1 MRTFIQYLFEAK
13 DIDPYV
19 NVRPSYAIESP
30 WYTNSRQVSL
40 DDKGREIPSEKY
52 EGIPG
57 TGQYSDIQSRDVKN
71 STNSI
76 FNELKDHLHNSRM
89 QSWEMGDRQGPMP
102 TQEGSQDAAYSLI
115 SNFKALPIIRK
126 ILREKHKKS
135 GGSSIQVETRLT
147 RLDTQLEDMAF
158 AHPQFNLWAQAN
170 SDMIAAN
177 LAKGGHITD
186 HIDQFM
192 ATQKQKI

>member
-30 WYTNSRQVSL
+30 WYTNSRSVSL

-57 TGQYSDIQSRDVKN
+57 TGPYSDIQSRDVKT
-71 STNSI
+71 STNNI
-76 FNELKDHLHNSRM
+76 FKELKDHLHDSRM
-89 QSWEMGDRQGPMP
+89 QSWEMGNREGPMP

-126 ILREKHKKS
+126 ILSDKHKKS
-135 GGSSIQVETRLT
+135 GGKAIEITTKLT
-147 RLDTQLEDMAF
+147 RLDTQLEDMAY

-170 SDMIAAN
+170 SEMIADN
-177 LAKGGHITD
+177 LARGGHITD